1 MRVALSMIPVVLNPP
16 VGAGA
21 QSRFGNSLNLHC
33 GFTVLVCAVCWAAAG
48 WAQNVSTADGS
59 SLGLLW
65 PRDPSNEMRQSLLPG
80 AGFSFTYDG
89 KPVAPVDW
97 AGWDWQQQGSTSTLR
112 HSSGLTVVRTA
123 RAFAEFDAVE
133 YTVVFRNDGQVDLP
147 PLTSVKAIDLNFNRP
162 TGAVDVL
169 TRCGGGEADRQFP
182 PGPDFDFTLTHTA
195 LEGQTRSISLGA
207 DRGRSSRLALPLF
220 YLQNQAQDAGLF
232 VGLGWSGQW
241 RATVSVDSASHRLRI
256 EGGIADLS
264 LRLKPG
270 EQIPGPTIL
279 LGCWRGALDVG
290 VNRLRR
296 LIRDRYSPSLDGQ
309 RLVPPVM
316 YTTWFQVGAELDE
329 KLAWELID
337 RAAEMGQEIFEIDA
351 SWYNGTPTAP
361 YERMD
366 ITWKAIS
373 ESLGNWD
380 EGADAKRFPSGLKS
394 LADRVRARGMQFGLW
409 FEPERAGPESRLAR
423 EHPDWV
429 MTIPG
434 RRWVAVNLGNTAV
447 QEYFCKLL
455 DRYIDELGIRYIRWD
470 MNNHDL
476 LPYWQT
482 KDSSGRQGIT
492 QIRYVEGL
500 HRIEEHV
507 AAKHPGVILE
517 NCAGG
522 GLRIDLTSLAR
533 RHTIWISDAI
543 NTQVVRYHLEGLNQ
557 FIPGSGQVVSL
568 SIPAA
573 EARKPE
579 FVLADYNCQVCFG
592 GAFGLSGRLHEWSPA
607 TRQTVRRNV
616 DAYKRLRRFLAE
628 DFYPLV
634 PQPRTDQTWAGW
646 QFHNPKAQEGFI
658 QAFRVR
664 SPDQRRAFVPKAL
677 DPTRTYRFR
686 DPYTDNRIEVSGAK
700 LLSEGLTFDLPEMS
714 SRVLLY
720 TAAPQ

>member
-1 MRVALSMIPVVLNPP
+1 MKLK
-16 VGAGA
+16 
-21 QSRFGNSLNLHC
+21 SLPRLA
-33 GFTVLVCAVCWAAAG
+33 TLVCALGSAAWG
-48 WAQNVSTADGS
+48 WAQNVSTVDRS
-59 SLGLLW
+59 SLGLPW
-65 PRDPSNEMRQSLLPG
+65 PSDPGNEMRQSLLPG

-89 KPVAPVDW
+89 KPAGPADW
-97 AGWDWQQQGSTSTLR
+97 TGWKLEQQGATLTLR
-112 HSSGLTVVRTA
+112 HPSGLTVVRTA
-123 RAFAEFDAVE
+123 RAFAESGAVE
-133 YTVVFRNDGQVDLP
+133 YTVVFRNDGQADLP
-147 PLTSVKAIDLNFNRP
+147 PLTNVRTIDVSFNRP
-162 TGAVDVL
+162 TVAVDVL

-182 PGPDFDFTLTHTA
+182 PGPDFDFTLTRTP
-195 LEGQTRSISLGA
+195 LEGPTRSVSLRA
-207 DRGRSSRLALPLF
+207 DRGRPSRLALPFF

-241 RATVSVDSASHRLRI
+241 RATISADPASHRLRI
-256 EGGIADLS
+256 EGGIADLD

-270 EQIPGPTIL
+270 EQISGPTIL
-279 LGCWRGALDVG
+279 LGGWRGALDAG

-296 LIRDRYSPSLDGQ
+296 LIRDRYSPGLDGQ

-329 KLAWELID
+329 KLAATLID

-351 SWYNGTPTAP
+351 GWYNGTPSAP

-380 EGADAKRFPSGLKS
+380 EGADAKRFPSGLKV
-394 LADRVRARGMQFGLW
+394 LAERVRTRGMQFGLW

-434 RRWVAVNLGNTAV
+434 RRWVAVNLGIPAV

-455 DRYIDELGIRYIRWD
+455 DRYIEELGIRYIRWD

-482 KDSSGRQGIT
+482 KDAPGRQGIT
-492 QIRYVEGL
+492 QIRYLEGL

-507 AAKHPGVILE
+507 VARHPGVILE

-533 RHTIWISDAI
+533 RHTIWVSDAI
-543 NTQVVRYHLEGLNQ
+543 HTQVVRYHLEGLNQ

-568 SIPAA
+568 SIPAD
-573 EARKPE
+573 EARKAE
-579 FVLADYNCQVCFG
+579 FVLPDYNCQVCFG

-607 TRQTVRRNV
+607 TRQTARRNV
-616 DAYKRLRRFLAE
+616 DAYKRLRGFLAE
-628 DFYPLV
+628 DFYLLV

-646 QFHNPKAQEGFI
+646 QFHNPKTQEGFI
-658 QAFRVR
+658 QAFRVH
-664 SPDQRRAFVPKAL
+664 SPDQRQSLVPKGL
-677 DPTRTYRFR
+677 DRARTYRFN
-686 DPYTDNRIEVSGAK
+686 DPYTDNHFEISGAK
-700 LLSEGLTFDLPEMS
+700 LLSDGLAFDLPEMS

-720 TAAPQ
+720 KASPE